1 MEHFFPDHWST
12 LYLGLIFSIT
22 LAQMLVVYDLSAAT
36 TPPAGLGMFTVYAM
50 ATMLGWVLFTLQQG
64 MDGSLGIS
72 VPSVAWVIN
81 GYLLFIAATQR
92 AQVMRGRYLLGA
104 LCLLG
109 CLCVLFLNQQDL
121 FVVSALLSSLCFGAS
136 GVIFARRGLRER
148 NVGDAIMCIAAVL
161 MVAGA
166 AIGLYQLFVRGN
178 YADAQLVSF
187 GAYSWAYVL
196 VVVGFLA
203 SVLVEYQQHLSHLA
217 TVDPLTQLLNRR
229 GLETSLHVT
238 LARAQRQDSF
248 TSAIAVDID
257 HFKQINDSFGHETG
271 DKVIRMVSGILSHS
285 CRGSDVVARIGGE
298 EFLLVMPETEL
309 ELARKVA
316 ERLRESIAEHPLWV
330 DRHRIPLTVSLGVA
344 GIRGDL
350 SLDQL
355 QQEADRAMYLA
366 KRNGRNRVAWVDN
379 KPVHLTNNGH

>member
-1 MEHFFPDHWST
+1 MENFFPDHWST

-22 LAQMLVVYDLSAAT
+22 LAQMLVVYDLSSST
-36 TPPAGLGMFTVYAM
+36 SPPAGLGMFTVYAM
-50 ATMLGWVLFTLQQG
+50 ATMISWVLFTLQQG
-64 MDGSLGIS
+64 LDATLGIS
-72 VPSVAWVIN
+72 APPVAWVIN

-92 AQVMRGRYLLGA
+92 AGVIRGRITLGVI
-104 LCLLG
+104 CLLG
-109 CLCVLFLNQQDL
+109 TLCVLFLQQENL
-121 FVVSALLSSLCFGAS
+121 FVLSALLSSLCFTACA
-136 GVIFARRGLRER
+136 VIFARRGMDQR

-166 AIGLYQLFVRGN
+166 MIGLYQLYVRDDFAG
-178 YADAQLVSF
+178 AQLVSF

-217 TVDPLTQLLNRR
+217 TIDPLTQLLNRR
-229 GLETSLHVT
+229 GLETSLQVT
-238 LARAQRQDSF
+238 LARAHRLDSF
-248 TSAIAVDID
+248 TSAVVIDID

-271 DKVIRMVSGILSHS
+271 DKVIRMVAGIITRS

-309 ELARKVA
+309 EFARKVA
-316 ERLRESIAEHPLWV
+316 ERLREAIAEHPLWV
-330 DRHRIPLTVSLGVA
+330 DRQRIPLTVSLGVA
-344 GIRGDL
+344 GIRGEI

-379 KPVHLTNNGH
+379 KPVHLSNSVV